1 MNQEVVKIQEGGKR
15 KSARKASR
23 KGSRKSSKAS
33 RKSSRRSVSRKSSRK
48 ASRKSSRKASRKASK
63 KTSRKSSRRS
73 VSRKSSKKVSRKSSK
88 KASRKSSKKAR
99 REANPQ
105 ISVRGAAVKYL
116 WSGVLDIKKIATE
129 LGVAQVGVPAKIV
142 NFAFQEAMKQHPM
155 SESDKKSAA
164 FWNGVQKTVM
174 GLLKNN
180 LNKYVAMLK
189 K

>member
-1 MNQEVVKIQEGGKR
+1 MNKEVNELKIQEGGKR
-15 KSARKASR
+15 RSARK
-23 KGSRKSSKAS
+23 G
-33 RKSSRRSVSRKSSRK
+33 
-48 ASRKSSRKASRKASK
+48 SRKASK

-73 VSRKSSKKVSRKSSK
+73 VSRKSSRKASRKVSRKASRKSSRRSMSRK
-88 KASRKSSKKAR
+88 SSRKASRKSSRKSSKKAR

>member
-1 MNQEVVKIQEGGKR
+1 MNKEVNELKIQEGGKR
-15 KSARKASR
+15 RSARK
-23 KGSRKSSKAS
+23 G
-33 RKSSRRSVSRKSSRK
+33 
-48 ASRKSSRKASRKASK
+48 SRKASK

-73 VSRKSSKKVSRKSSK
+73 VSRKSSRKASRKVSRKSSRRSMSRK
-88 KASRKSSKKAR
+88 SSRKASRKSSRKSSKKAR